1 MEGHMKKIDLEMIH
15 QEIEQMVQDRDWDQ
29 FHTIKNLTMA
39 LNVESAEL
47 MEIFQWMSE
56 SQSHQAKDNPLLK
69 SQVADEVADVF
80 VYLLRI
86 VSKME
91 INLEDAILKKL
102 KKNCEKYPVEKSKG
116 NAIKYNK
123 L

>member
-1 MEGHMKKIDLEMIH
+1 MKKIDLEMIH